1 MDARLAKWLQKY
13 RDASQYYTHTSQM
26 LPTTGKF
33 RIDRENMEE
42 FWKLYCDLSF
52 KNEEFMSGIAEK
64 PRDYLPILVDVDLKL
79 DIDKGDEKHFYTEN
93 HIKKLVSIYVDVLK
107 YILEDDYFEEDLS
120 CFVLEKKK
128 PYISGSVVKD
138 GFHLHFPFCFMS
150 KIDQDIHLIPRVIE
164 RIKSENLFKDIVEN
178 NEEVIDKSCT
188 KKHWLMYGS
197 RKDNKL
203 EAYSVTKIYNTKGKE
218 IKLEESVKKFTLY
231 NSDDEE
237 IKISNVEYELPRIL
251 SIHPLNRK
259 IFNTRQEIDCVVKKN
274 YIRSTESRMIFDNM
288 TVPQL
293 LEQAKELL
301 TFLSSTRADDYNE
314 WIEVGWVIYNLSDGC
329 VEGLDLWIEFSKK
342 TSRNNFSESSC
353 VYHWNKMTKRN
364 YSIGTLRYWASQDS
378 PERYKKWKQEK
389 DSKRFKDIL
398 LGGHHDLAKD
408 LYEDYSAQFVCASI
422 DKDIWFEYKNHR
434 WTEIQKGITLRS
446 KISSELVLK
455 FKEKGKALYDE
466 MVEEDKD
473 AEEIQK
479 QQKQV
484 NKILS
489 SLKSATF
496 KNHVMKECQELF
508 FNADFLEK
516 LDTNPNLIGFT
527 NGVLDVTTCE
537 FRAGRP
543 DDYISKTT
551 GYDYRDFDEDDP
563 EVIEVK
569 DFLVKV
575 FPDKELR
582 DYFLEYAAKL
592 LRGGNHAKTFLVM
605 SADGDNGKSVTI
617 ELVEKALGAGAN
629 SYSIKLPTTLL
640 VGKRTQSSQACPELD
655 RSHGVRFA
663 SLQEPEGKDTINS
676 GILKELTGNDSI
688 YTRGLFKEGKE
699 IKPMFKLAFI
709 CNKLPRLTAEDQAT
723 WNRIRVLTFESKFP
737 KDSSL
742 VPTTF
747 EEQMAKK
754 IFYRDDNLSEKLGYM
769 KQAFMWIMVQKW
781 KHIQKYGSMPDPKKV
796 TMATM
801 MYREN
806 NDFYLQFVNET
817 IERTDDDDEGLT
829 LVEIYAMFKEWYKE
843 NFPNNKLPIK
853 NELKEDM
860 IKRFGQTN
868 VNNKWTGLRRK
879 EEDRIVINENDL
891 LAEE

>member
-1 MDARLAKWLQKY
+1 MDSSLAKWLQQY

-42 FWKLYCDLSF
+42 FWKLYCSLVYN
-52 KNEEFMSGIAEK
+52 NEDFMCGLAEK
-64 PRDYLPILVDVDLKL
+64 PRDYLPVIVDVDLKL
-79 DIDKGDEKHFYTEN
+79 DMDKGDEKHFYTEN
-93 HIKKLVSIYVDVLK
+93 HVKKLISIYIDVLK
-107 YILEDDYFEEDLS
+107 YILEDNYFEEDLT

-150 KIDQDIHLIPRVIE
+150 KIDQDIHLIPRVVE
-164 RIKSENLFKDIVEN
+164 RIKSENFFKDIVEN

-203 EAYSVTKIYNTKGKE
+203 EAYRLTAIYNTKLRE
-218 IKLEESVKKFTLY
+218 ISLEESVKKFTLY

-237 IKISNVEYELPRIL
+237 IKIQNVEYELPRIL

-259 IFNTRQEIDCVVKKN
+259 IFNARQNIDCIVKQN
-274 YIRSTESRMIFDNM
+274 YIRSTESRMIYDNM

-301 TFLSSTRADDYNE
+301 NFLSSSRADDYND

-329 VEGLDLWIEFSKK
+329 IEGLNLWIDFSSK

-364 YSIGTLRYWASQDS
+364 YSIGTLRFWASQDS
-378 PERYKKWKQEK
+378 PEQYKKWKQEK

-408 LYEDYSAQFVCASI
+408 LYEDYSSQFVCASI
-422 DKDIWFEYKNHR
+422 EKDMWYEYKNHR

-446 KISSELVLK
+446 KISSELVIK

-473 AEEIQK
+473 AEDIQK

-484 NKILS
+484 NKILA
-489 SLKSATF
+489 SLKSASF

-508 FNADFLEK
+508 FNAEFLEK
-516 LDTNPNLIGFT
+516 LDTNANLLGFT
-527 NGVLDVTTCE
+527 NGVLDVSTCE
-537 FRAGRP
+537 FRPGRP

-551 GYDYRDFDEDDP
+551 GYDFRDFEEDDP

-617 ELVEKALGAGAN
+617 ELVEKALGAGSN

-737 KDSSL
+737 KDSSS

-754 IFYRDDNLSEKLGYM
+754 IFYRDDNLSDKLGYM
-769 KQAFMWIMVQKW
+769 KQAFMWIMLQKW
-781 KHIQKYGSMPDPKKV
+781 KHIKKYGAMQDPKKV
-796 TMATM
+796 TMATI

-817 IERTDDDDEGLT
+817 IEKTEDDDEGLT

-868 VNNKWTGLRRK
+868 VNNKWTGIRRK
-879 EEDRIVINENDL
+879 EEDRIVISENDL
-891 LAEE
+891 LAE